1 MQKLIVKGKKSLSG
15 IVKISGS
22 KNATLPIL
30 AASILSDQKIEINN
44 VPLVKDVITM
54 SQLLKH
60 IGSNIKVS
68 SKSKKILIH
77 NKNKKLKTTAPYT
90 FVKTMRA
97 GVIVLGSLLSKF
109 GKAKVSLPGGCAIGT
124 RPVDIHLFGLKKLGA
139 NIKIKNGY
147 ILADAKKGLTGTKI
161 RFPSISVGAT
171 ENVIIAASLAKGTTY
186 LKNCACEPEI
196 KNLTDFL
203 KKMGVNISWVKKREI
218 KIIGNKKL
226 RPISHNVMFDRVEA
240 GTFLIAG
247 ALASNRLRI
256 LGVDTK
262 ILKKEL
268 TVLRRMGV
276 RLKIKKHEIQ
286 VLESKN
292 IKPISIKTEP
302 YPGFPTDL
310 QAQIMVLMIKAKGR
324 SKIKENIFENRFMHV
339 PELNRMGAKI
349 KILGNS
355 STVIGPQSLNGAE
368 VMATDLRASVSLVL
382 AGLIAK
388 DRTVIN
394 RIYHLDRGYEELE
407 KKLRK
412 CKASISRIHY

>member
-30 AASILSDQKIEINN
+30 AASILSNKKIEIKN
-44 VPLVKDVITM
+44 VPLVQDVITM

-60 IGSNIKVS
+60 IGSNIKIN
-68 SKSKKILIH
+68 SKAKKILIH
-77 NKNKKLKTTAPYT
+77 NKNKKLKTIAPYT

-97 GVIVLGSLLSKF
+97 GVIVLGSLLSRF

-139 NIKIKNGY
+139 DIKIKNGY
-147 ILADAKKGLTGTKI
+147 ILASAKKGLIGNKI

-171 ENVIIAASLAKGTTY
+171 ENVIIAASFAKGTTY

-203 KKMGVNISWVKKREI
+203 KKMGAKISWVKKREI

-226 RPISHNVMFDRVEA
+226 KSASHNVMFDRIEA
-240 GTFLIAG
+240 GTFIIAG
-247 ALASNRLRI
+247 ALASRKLKI

-268 TVLRRMGV
+268 KTLRKMGV
-276 RLKIKKHEIQ
+276 KLKAKKNEIQ
-286 VLESKN
+286 ILESKN

-310 QAQIMVLMIKAKGR
+310 QAQIMVLMIKAKGK
-324 SKIKENIFENRFMHV
+324 SKIQENIFENRFMHV

-349 KILGNS
+349 KISGNS
-355 STVIGPQSLNGAE
+355 STIIGSKDLNGAE

-388 DRTVIN
+388 DRTIIN
-394 RIYHLDRGYEELE
+394 RVYHLDRGYEGIE